1 MYEQFIKLLTNLS
14 GGNIYLMKSAKLNLS
29 QKKIQII
36 FKLIFIF
43 SFLSYIETLIE
54 VTLFKYISITDLF
67 SSERWFYIQFIN
79 YVPFSDWNIDRG
91 GLIRD
96 VLLNIALFFPFGF
109 LLQMINK
116 NNKINLLQIFIPFT
130 TSISIEILQY
140 IFSVGVTDITDVICN
155 TLGAILGAISYLVF
169 NIIFK
174 KNNIKANKILL
185 CFIGLFAI
193 VNLCLSI

>member
-1 MYEQFIKLLTNLS
+1 MEYRSRWINKRCF
-14 GGNIYLMKSAKLNLS
+14 
-29 QKKIQII
+29 
-36 FKLIFIF
+36 
-43 SFLSYIETLIE
+43 
-54 VTLFKYISITDLF
+54 VKYST
-67 SSERWFYIQFIN
+67 
-79 YVPFSDWNIDRG
+79 V
-91 GLIRD
+91 
-96 VLLNIALFFPFGF
+96 FPFGF

-174 KNNIKANKILL
+174 K
-185 CFIGLFAI
+185 
-193 VNLCLSI
+193 

>member
-1 MYEQFIKLLTNLS
+1 
-14 GGNIYLMKSAKLNLS
+14 MKSAKLNLS

-155 TLGAILGAISYLVF
+155 TLGAILGEISYLVF

>member
-1 MYEQFIKLLTNLS
+1 MKLLTNLS
-14 GGNIYLMKSAKLNLS
+14 EGDIYSMKNTKLNLS
-29 QKKIQII
+29 KGKFQLI

-54 VTLFKYISITDLF
+54 VTLFKYMSITDLF
-67 SSERWFYIQFIN
+67 SSDRWFYIQSIN
-79 YVPFSDWNIDRG
+79 YIPFSDWNIDRG

-96 VLLNIALFFPFGF
+96 ILLNITLFFPFGF

-116 NNKINLLQIFIPFT
+116 KNKISLLQIFIPFT
-130 TSISIEILQY
+130 ASISIEVLQY

-155 TLGAILGAISYLVF
+155 TLGAVFGTISCLVF
-169 NIIFK
+169 NIVFK
-174 KNNIKANKILL
+174 KSKVKANKILL

>member
-1 MYEQFIKLLTNLS
+1 
-14 GGNIYLMKSAKLNLS
+14 MKSAKLNLS

-67 SSERWFYIQFIN
+67 SSERWFYIQSIN

-155 TLGAILGAISYLVF
+155 TCLGAILGAISYLVF

-174 KNNIKANKILL
+174 KIILKQIRYYCVL
-185 CFIGLFAI
+185 LVLFAI